1 MKKEFKLGILTPM
14 ATSRFEKT
22 DFSDPGSIDPRLK
35 TLSAAGMQTN
45 PDLMV
50 TTTSMEDLRRKN
62 MTQLDSERPNM
73 KLIYTRDPNNKTFKM
88 IQNITKNLT
97 KLNNNSKAN
106 WSHRDL
112 TKVCGFGSH
121 NLSSF
126 HLETI
131 ISSKQCFT

>member
-50 TTTSMEDLRRKN
+50 TTTSMEDLRRKS
-62 MTQLDSERPNM
+62 MTQVDSERPNM
-73 KLIYTRDPNNKTFKM
+73 KLVYTRDPNNNTFKI
-88 IQNITKNLT
+88 IQNITKNLN
-97 KLNNNSKAN
+97 KLNSNSQSN
-106 WSHRDL
+106 WSNRDL
-112 TKVCGFGSH
+112 TKVNHYGV
-121 NLSSF
+121 
-126 HLETI
+126 I
-131 ISSKQCFT
+131 I